1 MTTGIEAIG
10 SPFNLNRTGLVVS
23 DEESGGVLAQED
35 FLTLLTTQLQN
46 QDPLSPMDNA
56 EFLSQMAQFSTVEGI
71 EQVNETLAGFEA
83 VLGSNRVAT
92 AASLLGHSVLV
103 PGAVARPDTSG
114 EVHGMFELDTGASA
128 ITITYSDAET
138 DALLQT
144 QSLGGHS
151 SGWVSFGWE
160 DLPPEIT
167 NDRRPV
173 RVQVTAE
180 TADGRISVPANVFA
194 RVTSALGGPSTDTI
208 TLQVEDYGV
217 LDSDEVSAFR

>member
-1 MTTGIEAIG
+1 MSTEIVA
-10 SPFNLNRTGLVVS
+10 SMNPFNLNRAGQVVS
-23 DEESGGVLAQED
+23 DKESGGTLAQED

-71 EQVNETLAGFEA
+71 ERVNDTLAGFDA
-83 VLGSNRVAT
+83 VLGSNRVST

-103 PGAVARPDTSG
+103 PGSVARPDADG
-114 EVHGMFELDTGASA
+114 QVHGMAELDTGASS

-144 QSLGGHS
+144 QTLGGHS
-151 SGWVSFGWE
+151 AGWVSFGWE

-167 NDRRPV
+167 ADRRPV
-173 RVQVTAE
+173 RIQVTAE
-180 TADGRISVPANVFA
+180 TPDGRVSVPANVFA

-208 TLQVEDYGV
+208 TLQLEDYGV
-217 LDSDEVSAFR
+217 LDSEEVSAFR